1 MKRAILLSTFLFATI
16 CSFSQE
22 TTPTR
27 DQVRIYLKGTDS
39 SILINS
45 IDLIG
50 TWKSI
55 ASTDPIVG
63 SKVPQSSIEL
73 TSGHIAVINDAWR
86 EDYPNNLR
94 NCTWAV
100 LNNDVQFRSPD
111 LGSVKVELEKLHE
124 SNFFELTI
132 NNVTYRKFVN
142 ISSNQGEGI
151 PDK

>member
-1 MKRAILLSTFLFATI
+1 MKTTILLSTFVFATI

-27 DQVRIYLKGTDS
+27 EQVRVYLKGTDS

-50 TWKSI
+50 TWKGI
-55 ASTDPIVG
+55 ASMDPIVN

-73 TSGHIAVINDAWR
+73 TSGHIAVVNDAWR
-86 EDYPNNLR
+86 EDYPNKLR

-100 LNNDVQFRSPD
+100 LNNDIQFRSPD
-111 LGSVKVELEKLHE
+111 LGTIKVELEKLHD

-132 NNVTYRKFVN
+132 NNVTYRKYVN
-142 ISSNQGEGI
+142 ISSNQGEGT
-151 PDK
+151 PGK